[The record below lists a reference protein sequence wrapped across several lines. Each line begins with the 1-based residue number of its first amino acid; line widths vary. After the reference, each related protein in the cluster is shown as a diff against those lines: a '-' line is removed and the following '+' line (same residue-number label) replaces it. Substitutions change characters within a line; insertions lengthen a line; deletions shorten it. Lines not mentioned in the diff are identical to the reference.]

1 MCALVTTAVRERAIP
16 THVEIDPAESG
27 LKEVSFVLCHALV
40 TKDERDVD
48 AKPIGALGY
57 PKIARWRW
65 PLFVRSI

>member
-1 MCALVTTAVRERAIP
+1 
-16 THVEIDPAESG
+16 
-27 LKEVSFVLCHALV
+27 VSFVLCHALV